1 MPSKNRESEAAWSR
15 PAVDSPQSQQAV
27 QSSSNFFWVDYG
39 DGKSQD
45 AEVSRTTQA
54 FLQKKY
60 HKLRRKTQLQEL
72 KASMKALPPA
82 QSTLA
87 SVWKTRSGGS
97 SEKEEPNLTEVAAYQ
112 ILIHE
117 DDYRMHHIPQTKVE
131 NILPSVSR
139 RSKQSVDFYFDY
151 CECLH
156 L

>member
-1 MPSKNRESEAAWSR
+1 MPSKNREVAWS
-15 PAVDSPQSQQAV
+15 PAVDSPQSQQAA
-27 QSSSNFFWVDYG
+27 QSSSDFLWVDYG

-60 HKLRRKTQLQEL
+60 HKLRRKIQLQEL

-82 QSTLA
+82 QSTLP
-87 SVWKTRSGGS
+87 SVSETRTGDL
-97 SEKEEPNLTEVAAYQ
+97 SEKQKPNLAKVARYQ

-117 DDYRMHHIPQTKVE
+117 DDYRMHHSPQTKVE

-151 CECLH
+151 CGCLYQ
-156 L
+156 

>member
-1 MPSKNRESEAAWSR
+1 MPSKNGAAAWSS
-15 PAVDSPQSQQAV
+15 AVDAPQSQQAV
-27 QSSSNFFWVDYG
+27 QSSSDFFWVDYG
-39 DGKSQD
+39 DGKPQD

-72 KASMKALPPA
+72 KASIKALPHA
-82 QSTLA
+82 QSPLPSAWVTA
-87 SVWKTRSGGS
+87 SEDS
-97 SEKEEPNLTEVAAYQ
+97 SEKENPELREVAAYQ

-117 DDYRMHHIPQTKVE
+117 DDYRMHLTPQTKVE
-131 NILPSVSR
+131 SILPSVSR

-156 L
+156 P

>member
-1 MPSKNRESEAAWSR
+1 MPSKNREVAWS
-15 PAVDSPQSQQAV
+15 PAVDSPQSQQAA
-27 QSSSNFFWVDYG
+27 QSSSDFLWVDYR

-82 QSTLA
+82 QSTLP
-87 SVWKTRSGGS
+87 SVSETRTEDL
-97 SEKEEPNLTEVAAYQ
+97 SEKEKPNLTKVAGYQ

-117 DDYRMHHIPQTKVE
+117 DDYQMHHSPQTKVE

-151 CECLH
+151 CECLYQ
-156 L
+156 